1 MLYKIKIHFPD
12 EILVQDH
19 SVDSSAEMRIV
30 HYLNRTEI
38 DLIYLLRPTLI
49 TLRKTC
55 NEYRCLVCL

>member
-19 SVDSSAEMRIV
+19 SADSSAEMRIV
-30 HYLNRTEI
+30 HQPNRTEI

-55 NEYRCLVCL
+55 NEYDV